1 MNEIKEETKDD
12 TKDDAKDDANDMASS
27 SFLPVYPDS
36 TEEVKCGTVASS
48 LPLDLISSPT
58 AESPTLYI
66 HFPLHDSHINVYS
79 HSNMSSPLH
88 LKLQCRSPTRSES
101 HESPSTKFSNQS
113 SGFETDSN
121 YSEDEFE
128 STEDSNFPW
137 AGSGRSPDIF
147 QAIRNE
153 ILYEKIKD
161 QDALIWPVLAPLKQA
176 MVERIMTEFWVI
188 FNQEW
193 SVSVRKC
200 AGASSTPSPSA
211 KSDPTPSKQRASNYT
226 GKRSAEHD
234 DDKNPDEDNNRDPK
248 RPKKTKSQLGDRYD
262 SVMKFACP
270 YRKYNP
276 QKYCIRNWRLC
287 ALTPLDSV
295 SRVKYVISFYMLI
308 MSAMLTLFQRTPVPL
323 SPSVSMRTLQR
334 NFPESGGS

>member
-58 AESPTLYI
+58 AEIPTLYI

-276 QKYCIRNWRLC
+276 
-287 ALTPLDSV
+287 
-295 SRVKYVISFYMLI
+295 
-308 MSAMLTLFQRTPVPL
+308 
-323 SPSVSMRTLQR
+323 
-334 NFPESGGS
+334 